1 MKTSN
6 CSPESRQKKPS
17 FPLCFTLIELLVVIA
32 IIAILAAMLLPALQ
46 QARERGRNISCVNN
60 LKQQGSEV
68 MMYINDYEGYIVPVK
83 TQGLPPGKGGTNW
96 NHNHARLL
104 GILYQ
109 NRSIDDPNRFRPST
123 YTCPSNNE
131 KYGENDYS
139 WWSRG
144 YGFNAYIQTVNGE
157 KNAGLMVTVDAA
169 DGIPHS
175 VPRKI
180 NAVPSPSAVMAICD
194 IRNDIVYYN
203 SGSVRPTNG
212 YTRHGMGG
220 NICYL
225 DGHVKSHTA
234 AEYQKRLMNS
244 DSKPESVAYYKHTGN
259 D

>member
-6 CSPESRQKKPS
+6 CSPEFRQKKTSLPH
-17 FPLCFTLIELLVVIA
+17 CFTLIELLVVIA

-46 QARERGRNISCVNN
+46 QARERGKNIACVNN
-60 LKQQGSEV
+60 LKQQGAEV
-68 MMYINDYEGYIVPVK
+68 AMYINDYDGYIVPAK
-83 TQGLPPGKGGTNW
+83 TPGLPPGQGSYWT
-96 NHNHARLL
+96 HNYARLL

-109 NRSIDDPNRFRPST
+109 SRSTNDPNRFRPST
-123 YTCPSNNE
+123 YTCPANSEN
-131 KYGENDYS
+131 YGENDYS
-139 WWSRG
+139 WWYRG
-144 YGFNAYIQTVNGE
+144 YGFNAFNMTVNGE
-157 KNAGLMVTVDAA
+157 PNAGLMISIDASDAA
-169 DGIPHS
+169 PHS

-234 AEYQKRLMNS
+234 AEYQKRLLNS